1 MIKIFGG
8 LFLFFLASSVNAQLV
23 NIESQRMQT
32 DNVRFVLKSDFL
44 FNYSN
49 NDGIYIYRFD
59 IGLATQYK
67 FKNMN
72 NTVFFIGNYGLIRSE
87 GLDYQNSWFLHLR
100 YNRKL
105 GQNKRFRLESFIQD
119 QSNELLSI
127 NSRNLIGLGLR
138 YKFVKGDYFH
148 AYVGNSYMY
157 EKEVSEIVDQK
168 YYNHR
173 NNTYLSL
180 TLRLPKSGLELL
192 NTVYFQPLYTDI
204 SNFRILEQ
212 FKAEMPLFGNLRV
225 SALFNYF
232 YNNLNPLGTSEFT
245 SNMSVGLTYQI
256 EASPPKQKY
265 IPAYKM
271 Y

>member
-1 MIKIFGG
+1 MGRIRGVIVLIFMANS
-8 LFLFFLASSVNAQLV
+8 LHAQLV

-32 DNVRFVLKSDFL
+32 DDVRFVLKTDFL

-49 NDGIYIYRFD
+49 NDGVYIYRFD

-67 FKNMN
+67 FKNLN
-72 NTVFFIGNYGLIRSE
+72 NTIFLIGNYGLIRSE

-105 GQNKRFRLESFIQD
+105 GHSKRFRLESFIQD
-119 QSNELLSI
+119 QNNELLTV

-138 YKFVKGDYFH
+138 YKFVKGKNFRAYF
-148 AYVGNSYMY
+148 GNSYMY
-157 EKEVSEIVDQK
+157 EKEVSDIVNQK

-173 NNTYLSL
+173 NSSYLSL
-180 TLRLPKSGLELL
+180 NLKLTESGLELL

-204 SNFRILEQ
+204 SNFRVLEP
-212 FKAEMPLFGNLRV
+212 FKAEMPLFGNFKV

-232 YNNLNPLGTSEFT
+232 YNNINPLGTSEFT
-245 SNMSVGLTYQI
+245 SVVSVGLTYQI
-256 EASPPKQKY
+256 ETPPKKKY
-265 IPAYKM
+265 IPG
-271 Y
+271 